1 MSELSDDC
9 IDNPLSA
16 RNILGGGD
24 DLSSAPTDYKS
35 YSDEE
40 RLMKLEVESENTK
53 KRIPIND
60 EKIESTEYNV
70 SDDFDNSQQQ
80 SKQNQK
86 DQFLDSANQQ
96 MNDYSADLAQRL
108 EKVKKEGILFY
119 NLLLLAALGHAQAT
133 PGAPLASS
141 SCT

>member
-1 MSELSDDC
+1 MSELSDDY

-16 RNILGGGD
+16 RSILGGGD

-35 YSDEE
+35 YFDEE
-40 RLMKLEVESENTK
+40 RSNTK

-60 EKIESTEYNV
+60 EKVESTKYNV

-86 DQFLDSANQQ
+86 GQFLDSANQQ
-96 MNDYSADLAQRL
+96 MNDNSADLAQRL

-119 NLLLLAALGHAQAT
+119 NLLLLMGLH
-133 PGAPLASS
+133 
-141 SCT
+141 

>member
-1 MSELSDDC
+1 MINFDDETDETVMSELSDDYF
-9 IDNPLSA
+9 DDS
-16 RNILGGGD
+16 RILGGGD
-24 DLSSAPTDYKS
+24 DLSSVSTDYKS

-40 RLMKLEVESENTK
+40 RSNTK

-60 EKIESTEYNV
+60 EKVESTKYNV

-86 DQFLDSANQQ
+86 GQFLDSANQQ
-96 MNDYSADLAQRL
+96 MNDNSADLAQRL

-119 NLLLLAALGHAQAT
+119 NLLLLMGLH
-133 PGAPLASS
+133 
-141 SCT
+141 